1 MVRAKAQAERFKRQ
15 KIRRPRSLAEAPE
28 AAPAPA
34 PRPPGTHARE
44 IAHTEAIE
52 YRYDPEG
59 DTFDARVVD
68 ASEPVVTR
76 WDGDPPARDER
87 DVGRWDVVPHSDGVD
102 AVDSGRVSIPD
113 DVRADLRAR
122 AAQTGAPV
130 SSTTTLSYRHDL
142 DSRETTTDLPARRD
156 NAQGVRESGDV
167 DLNPQYQQMSEKVR
181 AAQENKLGEER
192 DRTTRKERRGRP
204 VPAVPANVGQAP
216 QGPGKQV
223 LEEPETSQP
232 VERPQGTRLQTA
244 ADSDHPRTDFHT
256 SHRRF
261 VMRGRITPCV
271 IFVHPVAMATG

>member
-181 AAQENKLGEER
+181 AAQENKLGRNGTGQRGKSDEVDLSPQYQQML
-192 DRTTRKERRGRP
+192 DRLLKAQENKSSKNRRRASRSSDLKERGYKL
-204 VPAVPANVGQAP
+204 P
-216 QGPGKQV
+216 QIQIIQ
-223 LEEPETSQP
+223 EPTS
-232 VERPQGTRLQTA
+232 TR
-244 ADSDHPRTDFHT
+244 
-256 SHRRF
+256 
-261 VMRGRITPCV
+261 RI
-271 IFVHPVAMATG
+271 GGL

>member
-15 KIRRPRSLAEAPE
+15 KIRRPRSLAEAPVE
-28 AAPAPA
+28 APAPA

-76 WDGDPPARDER
+76 WDGDPPARDPR

-130 SSTTTLSYRHDL
+130 SSTTTLSYTHDL
-142 DSRETTTDLPARRD
+142 DSRETTTALPARRD
-156 NAQGVRESGDV
+156 YAQLARAAARSRRQEGGNGTVRDDDSVMERLMTQEETGAPVLNAK
-167 DLNPQYQQMSEKVR
+167 YKQMLEQLLK
-181 AAQENKLGEER
+181 AQENKPSKNR
-192 DRTTRKERRGRP
+192 RRASRTSGLKERSHYKL
-204 VPAVPANVGQAP
+204 P
-216 QGPGKQV
+216 QIQIIH
-223 LEEPETSQP
+223 EPTS
-232 VERPQGTRLQTA
+232 TR
-244 ADSDHPRTDFHT
+244 
-256 SHRRF
+256 
-261 VMRGRITPCV
+261 RI
-271 IFVHPVAMATG
+271 GGL

>member
-87 DVGRWDVVPHSDGVD
+87 DVGRWDVVLTPMASTPSTLAVCQSLMMSARICAPGPRRRERPCRPRPHSAIGTTLTRGKRQLT
-102 AVDSGRVSIPD
+102 SR
-113 DVRADLRAR
+113 R
-122 AAQTGAPV
+122 AA
-130 SSTTTLSYRHDL
+130 TT
-142 DSRETTTDLPARRD
+142 PKA
-156 NAQGVRESGDV
+156 
-167 DLNPQYQQMSEKVR
+167 SER
-181 AAQENKLGEER
+181 AG
-192 DRTTRKERRGRP
+192 
-204 VPAVPANVGQAP
+204 
-216 QGPGKQV
+216 
-223 LEEPETSQP
+223 
-232 VERPQGTRLQTA
+232 
-244 ADSDHPRTDFHT
+244 
-256 SHRRF
+256 
-261 VMRGRITPCV
+261 M
-271 IFVHPVAMATG
+271 